1 MASTEASRLQAL
13 EDREAIRELQAT
25 YCFLVD
31 DERIDE
37 LVDRCFA
44 EDARCDFRLTASG
57 MDPLIAEG
65 HQEIRAF
72 FRDAVCGLLR
82 EMNHTV
88 HNQRL
93 AVEGDRASADC
104 YFELTALDAS
114 SGEAILGG
122 GRYIDHFRRVDDAW
136 RFQERRAEIRY
147 LSPLREGW
155 DRQRFLRVLTAAAS
169 AST

>member
-1 MASTEASRLQAL
+1 MAKTDQNRLREL

-31 DERIDE
+31 DGRFDD

-44 EDARCDFRLTASG
+44 QDARCDFRLIGSG
-57 MDPLIAEG
+57 LDPMVAEG
-65 HQEIRAF
+65 REEIRTF
-72 FRDAVCGLLR
+72 FRGVVAGLLR
-82 EMNHTV
+82 EMSHTV

-93 AVEGDRASADC
+93 TIEGDRASAES
-104 YFELTALDAS
+104 YFELTALDAA

-122 GRYIDHFRRVDDAW
+122 GRYFDRFRRLADTW
-136 RFQERRAEIRY
+136 QFEERRAEIHH

-155 DRQRFLRVLTAAAS
+155 DRQRFLRVLMAAAS
-169 AST
+169 TGE